1 MSHAEPRVPLPTL
14 PISAM
19 ETYHNRFDDAYWN
32 GKQRSETVLT
42 EEGTLVES
50 FSGYALQRAGKEVR
64 PFVLPAVSE
73 IGRLQ
78 VSSDSG
84 AIGFWFKPY
93 WSSAAVKAGNVP
105 GVPAR
110 LLDLVVIGAKDAAV
124 GWSLQVS
131 ADGNAL
137 MLVGADSA
145 TTLLRADIAWGAD
158 EWHWVVL
165 NYGERGTA
173 LYVDEAWVAEGE
185 PTFALPPKMA
195 GLVLGSSVLG
205 TETAGGEFEEIAAY
219 RRPLTAAQAGLFYG
233 SMKKRTLL
241 GAVSAEQVAAN
252 AKRRAEWKALAEA
265 KALEEETSGG
275 GAMLRMMGN
284 TVTCVTNA
292 PLYIT
297 NTSCFF
303 VTNQGWTVT
312 FDVQGTN
319 SLGGNSLVEIY
330 ATTNLLGNSI
340 TNANWQFLE
349 RGPSCATYQY
359 TNQPGSQSFYV
370 LGDGT
375 IDPDGDGLSTAYE
388 RLVSRTNPNL
398 WDTDGDGISDRDE
411 VVLGTNPLVNESA
424 QTSGR
429 MNFQYNA
436 NGWLTNAFG
445 AWSKGISLDA
455 EGNATQVG
463 Q

>member
-1 MSHAEPRVPLPTL
+1 MTTSIPFRQGLFVPVIFCGLLAAFTFQTSSHAEPRVPLPTL

-32 GKQRSETVLT
+32 GKQRTETVLT

-73 IGRLQ
+73 LGHVQ
-78 VSSDSG
+78 VSCGDG

-93 WSSAAVKAGNVP
+93 WSSAAVKSGSLL

-110 LLDLVVIGAKDAAV
+110 LLDLVVIGARDAVV

-137 MLVGADSA
+137 MLMSADGA
-145 TTLLRADIAWGAD
+145 TTLLRADIAWSGD

-185 PTFALPPKMA
+185 PTFALPPRMA
-195 GLVLGSSVLG
+195 GLVWGSSVLG

-219 RRPLTAAQAGLFYG
+219 RRPLTAARAGLFYG
-233 SMKKRTLL
+233 SMKKRTLM

-252 AKRRAEWKALAEA
+252 AKRRAEWKALAA
-265 KALEEETSGG
+265 ANQPDDGSG
-275 GAMLRMMGN
+275 MMMRMMTT

-292 PLYIT
+292 PIYIT
-297 NTSCFF
+297 NTACLF

-319 SLGGNSLVEIY
+319 GPADIFM
-330 ATTNLLGNSI
+330 TTNLVGNNI
-340 TNANWQFLE
+340 TNAAWVWLE
-349 RGPSCATYQY
+349 RGLSCATYQY
-359 TNQPGSQSFYV
+359 TNQLASQSFYI
-370 LGDGT
+370 LGT
-375 IDPDGDGLSTAYE
+375 TL
-388 RLVSRTNPNL
+388 
-398 WDTDGDGISDRDE
+398 DTDGDGLTDAFEKLVSK
-411 VVLGTNPLVNESA
+411 TNPN
-424 QTSGR
+424 
-429 MNFQYNA
+429 NA
-436 NGWLTNAFG
+436 DTDGDGW
-445 AWSKGISLDA
+445 SDA
-455 EGNATQVG
+455 EEIQNNTDPKVVDQPFRVRITRPSNNSVIP
-463 Q
+463 